1 MPSFAVR
8 HPYLLIVVCLFVCVL
23 GLTSVASMPVEMF
36 PPINIPVV
44 LVATFYSGMPPQQ
57 IEADITDTFERF
69 FTLASGI
76 DHMESRSMTGVSLI
90 KVYFQPGTDA
100 NADVT
105 QISNLAMADLR
116 RLPQGTLPP
125 VVMKVDASSLP
136 VCLLTVSG
144 EGLDET
150 QLHDYLQYQIRNQI
164 AGVPGATVPPAY
176 GGKYRQI
183 MVYVDPLKL
192 QSHQLSPM
200 DVVRATNSS
209 NLILPAG
216 DVGIGPLDYTI
227 YTNARVADP
236 QSLNGIPL
244 RTEAQKSV
252 FLPDAVNAADGSA
265 QQYNIVRA
273 DGH

>member
-8 HPYLLIVVCLFVCVL
+8 HPYLIIVVCLFVCVL
-23 GLTSVASMPVEMF
+23 GLTSVVRMPVDMF

-90 KVYFQPGTDA
+90 KIYFQPGTDA

-125 VVMKVDASSLP
+125 VVMKFDASSLP
-136 VCLLTVSG
+136 VCLLTVEG
-144 EGLDET
+144 EGLNET

-164 AGVPGATVPPAY
+164 AGVPGATVPPPY

-192 QSHQLSPM
+192 QAHQLSPM
-200 DVVRATNSS
+200 DVVRAINAS

-216 DVGIGPLDYTI
+216 DVRIGP
-227 YTNARVADP
+227 
-236 QSLNGIPL
+236 
-244 RTEAQKSV
+244 
-252 FLPDAVNAADGSA
+252 DGL
-265 QQYNIVRA
+265 QHLHNTQVTGCQ
-273 DGH
+273 GH